1 MKVLF
6 IEWESFGN
14 EDVKEAFLAE
24 GYALYS
30 FPFTYHG
37 NARNDP
43 LVENRLSSALHRETP
58 DMVFSLG
65 YFPVISK
72 VCQREGV
79 RYIAWDY
86 DCPDILLYSH
96 TIVNPCNIVYVFDR
110 ELYLEFQK
118 NGVRTVRYLP
128 MAANT
133 DRLDSVIGKDL
144 QEVCDV
150 SFVGSLYTEKYNN
163 LPVNWNAL
171 SDYAKGYIDA
181 LSAAQRKVQG
191 YNFIQ
196 DVLSPVINDLYKAY
210 PMDPN
215 EDGFES
221 REWFYAQYIVNRRI
235 TAQERM
241 NLLYAVACQ
250 HTLDLFTTD
259 ESFTMPNLRNHGS
272 VDYYNEMPKVFRKS
286 RINLNISLRS
296 IKSGIPLRAFDVM
309 GSEGFLISNYQ
320 ADFMDYFVPGED
332 FVYYENREDLLDKI
346 DYYLDHEEER
356 RIIAKNGHDKIAAEH
371 TYRHRVREML
381 EAVW

>member
-1 MKVLF
+1 M
-6 IEWESFGN
+6 
-14 EDVKEAFLAE
+14 
-24 GYALYS
+24 
-30 FPFTYHG
+30 
-37 NARNDP
+37 
-43 LVENRLSSALHRETP
+43 
-58 DMVFSLG
+58 
-65 YFPVISK
+65 
-72 VCQREGV
+72 
-79 RYIAWDY
+79 
-86 DCPDILLYSH
+86 
-96 TIVNPCNIVYVFDR
+96 
-110 ELYLEFQK
+110 
-118 NGVRTVRYLP
+118 
-128 MAANT
+128 
-133 DRLDSVIGKDL
+133 
-144 QEVCDV
+144 
-150 SFVGSLYTEKYNN
+150 
-163 LPVNWNAL
+163 
-171 SDYAKGYIDA
+171 
-181 LSAAQRKVQG
+181 
-191 YNFIQ
+191 
-196 DVLSPVINDLYKAY
+196 LSPVINDLYKAY